1 MAQELHYKKIKTFFW
16 RRLEMKKQITLK
28 IKYNKEWQEYCV
40 TYMEDG
46 IKNENK
52 SYYTDNKQDAQKTL
66 ELMKTEHIH
75 LQNLKNLTVVKQ
87 NKED

>member
-1 MAQELHYKKIKTFFW
+1 
-16 RRLEMKKQITLK
+16 MKKQITLK